1 MDKSMYCIG
10 LSRAQAES
18 MVKYLTSFSLGLAL
32 LALSGCEKATVVTPP
47 PPTVVTPPPTVVPV
61 PVPVPG
67 PPGPQGAPGEKG
79 EPGKAGE
86 PGRNIVVVPAPEPR
100 KQ

>member
-1 MDKSMYCIG
+1 M
-10 LSRAQAES
+10 
-18 MVKYLTSFSLGLAL
+18 KYLAPFSLGLAL
-32 LALSGCEKATVVTPP
+32 LALSGCEKANPPPPAVVTPP
-47 PPTVVTPPPTVVPV
+47 PAVVQV

-79 EPGKAGE
+79 DPGKPGE
-86 PGRNIVVVPAPEPR
+86 PGRNIVVIPAPEPQ